1 MTDVL
6 GPYHSKDLMSPYD
19 VANALNTLNN
29 QIGSGGGGG
38 GGASVSSANF
48 VSTLALGKTTMF
60 PAVVDGG
67 PEWVITKGYAAID
80 DNGGMLSTRIS
91 SPPTGTTAGTWSSA
105 DGQLWLYV
113 LTGTEVHVNA
123 FGASRRAGDSDF
135 AVDSLQAFKDC
146 RDWILRHCVGAANYT
161 GVTLVF
167 DGYYYCSKAFSTGNG
182 NYNVKGQS
190 RDSRITTPWPYDQII
205 VQGGSSFGREGWAY
219 TSAFPIYYGQRVS
232 VGNHIYVAVTPG
244 TPTLNGS
251 TAPSGTGLGQIDGT
265 VIWNYEREKTF
276 DEQQTG
282 AFNGTIERLTVA
294 SNWSA
299 FTPHSHNTEAT
310 KPSDD
315 QNNLA
320 TEGAYFAG
328 ILGRSRCTLREVSY
342 FGQPGMGLAF
352 VGDGDPYIRG
362 PANVNDWRIDR
373 CGGGFLAWN
382 GIHIGLSDANAGVAI
397 DIDSVD
403 CGAFGIANF
412 AFLDNKFYG
421 TQHDGDGQ
429 FFRGFSKYP
438 TSAVHRGYHW
448 MVRLPELGVDNLPLY
463 LNEEPGAAPVSL
475 RKPWIRWEGDG
486 TISYASISGF
496 MSGNVLNVTAKTG
509 SNLNVGSVIYDG
521 GISGLVKI
529 SSFGTGTGGNGSYNV
544 TGSGAGASISPTTFH
559 VDTFDDGNYAP
570 WDPTQ
575 RYMPGGSHGN
585 NSFNNCGTVFG
596 QYNESGTW
604 PAQYGVKDIVIGT
617 ILQGLYDTTR
627 GNLVLEAGVWRRS
640 VMAEAR
646 YSSDTGVKFRTVGI
660 GAVPVDGQ
668 QSARA
673 DSPVL
678 FYTDYD
684 GTYYELGS
692 SAENETGTTG
702 DRTLHND
709 LDWGPL
715 NQLKWLRM
723 SGKNTLRDYDRGV
736 PFPYASHIP
745 NFILGDGFL
754 GGRRVFTVESI
765 PTGGPFTVGDVAIPK
780 HPVIGQPKAW
790 TCTAAPDTS
799 HSTWTSWGNL

>member
-29 QIGSGGGGG
+29 QIGSGSGGGG
-38 GGASVSSANF
+38 GTSVSTANF
-48 VSTLALGKTTMF
+48 VSTLALAKTTTF

-113 LTGTEVHVNA
+113 LIGTEVHVNA

-182 NYNVKGQS
+182 NYNIKGQS

-205 VQGGSSFGREGWAY
+205 VQAGSSFGREGWTY
-219 TSAFPIYYGQRVS
+219 TSAFPIFLGQRVS
-232 VGNHIYVAVTPG
+232 VGNHIYVAIQAG
-244 TPTLNGS
+244 TPSGS
-251 TAPSGTGLGQIDGT
+251 TPPSGTGLGQIDGS

-282 AFNGTIERLTVA
+282 GFVGTIERLTVA

-315 QNNLA
+315 QTNLA

-328 ILGRSRCTLREVSY
+328 IVARSRCTIREVSY
-342 FGQPGMGLAF
+342 FGQPGMGIAL
-352 VGDGDPYIRG
+352 VGDGDPFIRG
-362 PANVNDWRIDR
+362 PANVNDWHLDR
-373 CGGGFLAWN
+373 VGGGFLGWN
-382 GIHIGLSDANAGVAI
+382 GIHIGYSDANAGVAI

-403 CGAFGIANF
+403 CGGFGILNGC
-412 AFLDNKFYG
+412 FLENKFFA

-429 FFRGFSKYP
+429 YFRGFSKYP
-438 TSAVHRGYHW
+438 TATIHRGYQW
-448 MVRLPELGVDNLPLY
+448 LSRLSIIGIENTPLY
-463 LNEEPGAAPVSL
+463 LNEEPGAAIVSS
-475 RKPWIRWEGDG
+475 RHPWLKWDGDG
-486 TISYASISGF
+486 TISFATISGF
-496 MSGNVLNVTAKTG
+496 MSGNVLNVTSKTG

-529 SSFGTGTGGNGSYNV
+529 SSFGTGTGGNGTYNV
-544 TGSGAGASISPTTFH
+544 TGSGAGASIAPTTFH
-559 VDTFDDGNYAP
+559 VDTFDDANYAP

-575 RYMPGGSHGN
+575 RYMPGGSFGGN
-585 NSFNNCGTVFG
+585 NANDRSVIIG

-604 PAQYGVKDIVIGT
+604 PAQYAPKNLVMGSL
-617 ILQGLYDTTR
+617 LQGLYDTTR
-627 GNLVLEAGVWRRS
+627 GATIWDDTVWRRS
-640 VMAEAR
+640 IP
-646 YSSDTGVKFRTVGI
+646 SSNEFKSNTGRKFRTVTV
-660 GAVPVDGQ
+660 GATPNEGTFGDK
-668 QSARA
+668 A
-673 DSPVL
+673 DSPL
-678 FYTDYD
+678 FSWTDYD
-684 GTYYELGS
+684 GVSYEYGTAMESDGAVGERIANLNYDEGRLNGAKWIRRSGLNTTRTYGS
-692 SAENETGTTG
+692 SVPRPMVTQVQSLIIGDTG
-702 DRTLHND
+702 ND
-709 LDWGPL
+709 GRL
-715 NQLKWLRM
+715 
-723 SGKNTLRDYDRGV
+723 V
-736 PFPYASHIP
+736 IYASAAP
-745 NFILGDGFL
+745 TSGTWARGDM
-754 GGRRVFTVESI
+754 VININPSASSTPAWSCV
-765 PTGGPFTVGDVAIPK
+765 TGGTPGTW
-780 HPVIGQPKAW
+780 KAW
-790 TCTAAPDTS
+790 PALAA
-799 HSTWTSWGNL
+799 